1 MVRGWQKAW
10 GPDFF
15 SEILRQEPKIS
26 FPAKNQPNSWR
37 VPECYLVTVFP
48 AHQQPQPRQCVFIN
62 AQHEVCTKIFEP
74 EPSVGPKMCT
84 DDPPDKSLI
93 VFEYELPEP
102 LECDTCTHPDPY
114 VGSARDYQ
122 LPVTYIMHR

>member
-1 MVRGWQKAW
+1 
-10 GPDFF
+10 
-15 SEILRQEPKIS
+15 
-26 FPAKNQPNSWR
+26 
-37 VPECYLVTVFP
+37 
-48 AHQQPQPRQCVFIN
+48 
-62 AQHEVCTKIFEP
+62 
-74 EPSVGPKMCT
+74 MCT

-102 LECDTCTHPDPY
+102 LECDTHPDPY